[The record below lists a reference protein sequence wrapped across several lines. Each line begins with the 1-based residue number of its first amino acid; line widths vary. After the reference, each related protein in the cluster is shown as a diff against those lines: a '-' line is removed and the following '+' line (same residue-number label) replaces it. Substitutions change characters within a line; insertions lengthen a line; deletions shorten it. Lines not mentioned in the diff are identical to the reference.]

1 MERRVQ
7 MLRDHKNLEHMT
19 QVLNLLK
26 SKLNPKFISIITGQ
40 RPF

>member
-26 SKLNPKFISIITGQ
+26 SKLGKFISIITGQ

>member
-7 MLRDHKNLEHMT
+7 MLRDQKNLEHMT

-26 SKLNPKFISIITGQ
+26 SKLRKFISIITGQ